1 MKITK
6 LLKTLCI
13 AALAAASVCLLSSC
27 INSGN
32 NTNDNP
38 NGLTGGVAATVNG
51 TEIDEDTIT
60 NQIQDWRN
68 AYGYS
73 DEDAWG
79 QYLASSSTTPEEI
92 REQILDSLVDDELV
106 KQAIAENNI
115 VVTDADI
122 DSSVD
127 KMKANYDSDDAWQ
140 QALQSA
146 GWTED
151 RYRAQVELS
160 LQTAKLKDVVA
171 PAEEPSQDEILSS
184 IQMYKSSI
192 DGAKRSSHILF
203 DSTDTQTAQEVLD
216 KINSGELDFA
226 DAAKQYSKD
235 TGSAANGGD
244 VGWDKLT
251 TFVTAY
257 QDALDGLSLGQVSGL
272 VTSEYGIHI
281 IKCTDVYTAPADIT
295 DVSQVPEEFV
305 QAISDSIESS
315 NQDTAYNNWL
325 SDYKDKANIV
335 INPFPEN
342 VPYNLDMSKYATS
355 DDNSEGAAVSDA
367 DESDADETD
376 ADETDATEDEGS
388 EATEDGSSDSDESTE
403 DEGATEAE
411 EQ

>member
-79 QYLASSSTTPEEI
+79 QYLASASTTPEDV
-92 REQILDSLVDDELV
+92 REQILDGLIDNELV
-106 KQAIAENNI
+106 KQAIAENKI
-115 VVTDADI
+115 TVTDADI
-122 DSSVD
+122 DASVD

-160 LQTAKLKDVVA
+160 LQTAKLKDTVA
-171 PAEEPSQDEILSS
+171 PAEAPSQDDILSS
-184 IQMYKSSI
+184 IQMYKGDI

-281 IKCTDVYTAPADIT
+281 IKCTDVYTAPAEIT

-315 NQDTAYNNWL
+315 NQDTAYNAWL
-325 SDYKDKANIV
+325 SDYRDNADIV

-342 VPYNLDMSKYATS
+342 APYNLDMSKYAAADDDTEGPAGTGVGES
-355 DDNSEGAAVSDA
+355 DEDEE
-367 DESDADETD
+367 DESA
-376 ADETDATEDEGS
+376 EDVSNG
-388 EATEDGSSDSDESTE
+388 TDESEE
-403 DEGATEAE
+403 DEGATAPDATEADG
-411 EQ
+411 Q